1 MSPQTST
8 QKQNCHFIKW
18 TKTQCTYYLATVNH
32 FIHPNGKGKEHLF
45 NHLSGNLDSKTRFFR
60 RKSPRNKEVDE
71 GRQKRD
77 AVLRPMTQGQAVHR
91 GRQIVSDHT
100 LTNHMKATVCYKTSH
115 REEVA
120 KNLSSLS
127 INKYINK
134 QTNLDLWNR
143 FYCTLNID
151 HAHQIQNFL
160 SSFNFMYD
168 RADYLQKLANTL
180 CYKLVMGI
188 SY

>member
-1 MSPQTST
+1 MP
-8 QKQNCHFIKW
+8 F
-18 TKTQCTYYLATVNH
+18 
-32 FIHPNGKGKEHLF
+32 
-45 NHLSGNLDSKTRFFR
+45 
-60 RKSPRNKEVDE
+60 
-71 GRQKRD
+71 
-77 AVLRPMTQGQAVHR
+77 LRPVTQGQAVHR

-160 SSFNFMYD
+160 SLFNFMYD

-180 CYKLVMGI
+180 YYKLVMGI